1 VIDLH
6 CHILDAIDD
15 GARDADDS
23 VGMARQAEEDGI
35 EAVCATPHIRHD
47 HDVRIEELA
56 GRVRGLNA
64 RLEQELIAVRILQ
77 GGEVAETAVEGLSE
91 EELARVAL
99 GSGNWVLLEPAPGPL
114 TDTLLQ
120 RVAHLHERGYR
131 ALVAHPE
138 RHLSAD
144 MFERMAALV
153 AEGALIQAT
162 ADFFLREQTAVG
174 MVAMAERGLVHVLS
188 SDAHTVLAGRPVR
201 LSPALEKL
209 REVELLAPHI
219 EWIAETAPSAI
230 VKGGPLRAP
239 FEPAL

>member
-64 RLEQELIAVRILQ
+64 RLEQELVAVRILQ
-77 GGEVAETAVEGLSE
+77 GGEVAETAVEALSD

-99 GSGNWVLLEPAPGPL
+99 GGGKWILLEPAPGPL
-114 TDTLLQ
+114 GDSLLR
-120 RVAHLHERGYR
+120 RVAHLRERGYR

-162 ADFFLREQTAVG
+162 ADFFLREQMAVG
-174 MVAMAERGLVHVLS
+174 MLAMAERGLVHVLS
-188 SDAHTVLAGRPVR
+188 SDAHTVRAGRPVR

-209 REVELLAPHI
+209 REVELLAPHL
-219 EWIAETAPSAI
+219 EWIAETAPKAI
-230 VKGGPLRAP
+230 VAGDAV
-239 FEPAL
+239 EPPYEPQA

>member
-56 GRVRGLNA
+56 GRVQGLNA
-64 RLEQELIAVRILQ
+64 RLEQELVAVRILQ

-99 GSGNWVLLEPAPGPL
+99 GGGNWVLLEPAPGPL
-114 TDTLLQ
+114 GDSLLR

-131 ALVAHPE
+131 ALIAHPE

-162 ADFFLREQTAVG
+162 ADFFLREQMQVG
-174 MVAMAERGLVHVLS
+174 MLAMAERGLVHVLS

-230 VKGGPLRAP
+230 VRGEPIEPP
-239 FEPAL
+239 FQSQL

>member
-1 VIDLH
+1 MIDLH

-64 RLEQELIAVRILQ
+64 RLEQELVAVKILQ
-77 GGEVAETAVEGLSE
+77 GGEVAETAVEGLSA
-91 EELARVAL
+91 EELAQVSL
-99 GSGNWVLLEPAPGPL
+99 GDGGWILLEPAPGPL
-114 TDTLLQ
+114 GDCLLR
-120 RVAHLHERGYR
+120 RVGHLRERGYR
-131 ALVAHPE
+131 ALIAHPE

-162 ADFFLREQTAVG
+162 ADFFLREQMAKG
-174 MVAMAERGLVHVLS
+174 MLAMAERGLVHVLS

-209 REVELLAPHI
+209 REAELLAPHI

-230 VKGGPLRAP
+230 VNGTPLDP
-239 FEPAL
+239 PYEPQL

>member
-23 VGMARQAEEDGI
+23 VGMARQAEADGI

-56 GRVRGLNA
+56 ARVRGLNA
-64 RLEQELIAVRILQ
+64 RLEQEMIAVKVLQ
-77 GGEVAETAVEGLSE
+77 GGEVAETAVEGLGE
-91 EELARVAL
+91 EELSQVSL
-99 GSGNWVLLEPAPGPL
+99 GTGGWILLEPAPGPL
-114 TDTLLQ
+114 DDSLLR
-120 RVAHLHERGYR
+120 RVAQLAERGHR
-131 ALVAHPE
+131 TIVAHPE

-162 ADFFLREQTAVG
+162 ADFFLRERMAAG
-174 MVAMAERGLVHVLS
+174 MLAMAERGLVHVLG
-188 SDAHTVLAGRPVR
+188 SDAHSVRAGRPVR
-201 LSPALEKL
+201 LAPALERL
-209 REVELLAPHI
+209 REVEPLAPHL
-219 EWIAETAPSAI
+219 EWIAETAPRAI
-230 VKGGPLRAP
+230 VSGAPIEVP
-239 FEPAL
+239 FEPRL

>member
-1 VIDLH
+1 MIDLH

-56 GRVRGLNA
+56 GRVLGLNA
-64 RLEQELIAVRILQ
+64 RLEQELVAVRILQ

-99 GSGNWVLLEPAPGPL
+99 GGGNWVLLEPAPGPL
-114 TDTLLQ
+114 SDTLLR

-162 ADFFLREQTAVG
+162 ADFFLREQMAVG
-174 MVAMAERGLVHVLS
+174 MLAMAERGLVHVLS
-188 SDAHTVLAGRPVR
+188 SDAHTVLAGRPIR

-209 REVELLAPHI
+209 GEVELLAPHI

-230 VKGGPLRAP
+230 VNGDPLESP
-239 FEPAL
+239 YEPAL

>member
-1 VIDLH
+1 MIDLH

-47 HDVRIEELA
+47 HDVQIEELA
-56 GRVRGLNA
+56 ERVHGLNA
-64 RLEQELIAVRILQ
+64 RLQQELIAVRILQ

-91 EELARVAL
+91 EELARVSL
-99 GSGNWVLLEPAPGPL
+99 GGGGWILLEPAPGPL
-114 TDTLLQ
+114 GDSLLR
-120 RVAHLHERGYR
+120 RVAHLHERGHR
-131 ALVAHPE
+131 ALIAHPE

-162 ADFFLREQTAVG
+162 ADFFLREQMAVG
-174 MVAMAERGLVHVLS
+174 MLAMAERGLVHVLS

-219 EWIAETAPSAI
+219 EWIAETAPRAI
-230 VKGGPLRAP
+230 VSGEPLEPP
-239 FEPAL
+239 FKPQL

>member
-1 VIDLH
+1 MIDLH

-64 RLEQELIAVRILQ
+64 RLEQELVAVRILQ
-77 GGEVAETAVEGLSE
+77 GGEVAETAVEGLGE

-99 GSGNWVLLEPAPGPL
+99 GGGNWILLEPAPGPL
-114 TDTLLQ
+114 GDSLLR
-120 RVAHLHERGYR
+120 RVAQLRERGYR

-162 ADFFLREQTAVG
+162 ADFFLRGRTAVG
-174 MVAMAERGLVHVLS
+174 MLAMAERGLVHILS
-188 SDAHTVLAGRPVR
+188 SDAHSVLGGRPVR

-209 REVELLAPHI
+209 RQVELLAPHI
-219 EWIAETAPSAI
+219 EWIAETAPRAI
-230 VKGGPLRAP
+230 VNGEPLTAP
-239 FEPAL
+239 FEPEV

>member
-47 HDVRIEELA
+47 HDVRIDELA

-64 RLEQELIAVRILQ
+64 RLEQELVAVRVLQ
-77 GGEVAETAVEGLSE
+77 GGEVAETAVEGLGE
-91 EELARVAL
+91 EELAQVSL
-99 GSGNWVLLEPAPGPL
+99 GGGNWILLEPAPGPL
-114 TDTLLQ
+114 GDSLLR
-120 RVAHLHERGYR
+120 RVIHLHERGCR

-162 ADFFLREQTAVG
+162 ADFFLREQMAVG
-174 MVAMAERGLVHVLS
+174 MRAMAERGLVHVLS

-219 EWIAETAPSAI
+219 EWIADTAPKAI
-230 VKGGPLRAP
+230 VNGEPLAPP